1 MATRLSTASR
11 NAAAN
16 AVVDQLDSGGT
27 LRIYTGSQP
36 ASAEDSPTGDLL
48 AEITLP
54 SPTFGAASNGVATA
68 NSIDPGE
75 GEDDGTA
82 GWFRAV
88 DDNGDT
94 VLDGSCGTSAAD
106 MILNTTSISLGVEIE
121 IVSWTYGQPAG

>member
-82 GWFRAV
+82 GWFRVV

-94 VLDGSCGTSAAD
+94 VLDGSAGTSGTD
-106 MILNTTSISLGVEIE
+106 MILNTATISTGVGFE
-121 IVSWTYGQPAG
+121 IVSWTVTMPAG